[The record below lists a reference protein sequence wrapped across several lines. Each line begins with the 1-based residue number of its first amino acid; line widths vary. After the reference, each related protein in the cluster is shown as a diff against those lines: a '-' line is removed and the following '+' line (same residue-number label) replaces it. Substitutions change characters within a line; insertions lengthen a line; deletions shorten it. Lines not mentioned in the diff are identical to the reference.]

1 MNDPYEV
8 LGVSSSAT
16 DEEIKKAYRDLA
28 RKYHPDNYQNNPLAD
43 LAQEKMKTI
52 NEAYDII
59 TRNRAN
65 GGGHGTYTQQSS
77 GQSGAY
83 GGYAGQGRSTSPQY
97 ARIRQ
102 AINSNNVSVAEQ
114 LLNEISVRDAE
125 WYFLNGAV
133 AYRKGWMDE
142 AQRNY
147 QIACSMAPGNMEY
160 QQALNMMQYGG
171 NHVYRQ
177 NQYGNECD
185 TCDLCTALMC
195 LNCMCGR

>member
-8 LGVSSSAT
+8 LGVSSSAS

-52 NEAYDII
+52 NEAYDTI
-59 TRNRAN
+59 TRSRAS
-65 GGGHGTYTQQSS
+65 GGGRASYTNTSGGAGYS
-77 GQSGAY
+77 GNYTGQS
-83 GGYAGQGRSTSPQY
+83 RTSAPQY

-102 AINSNNVSVAEQ
+102 ALNANNIAMAEQ
-114 LLNEISVRDAE
+114 LLNSISVRDAE
-125 WYFLNGAV
+125 WYVLNGAV
-133 AYRKGWMDE
+133 ADRQGWMDE

-147 QIACSMAPGNMEY
+147 QIACSMAPGNAEY

-171 NHVYRQ
+171 NQPYRQ
-177 NQYGNECD
+177 TQYGHDCD
-185 TCDLCTALMC
+185 GCDICTALMC
-195 LNCMCGR
+195 LNCLCGR